1 MLLLPILLT
10 ALVAGDCGSTGVH
23 TFPVGLADAK
33 AGVAY
38 VQSDA
43 GYVDALELRSGKRI
57 WESSEKA
64 KPLGLYDDS
73 LVAAAP
79 GNVRNELVIIVLDKA
94 RGSAGRS
101 PTVSFPYPV
110 NTAASGFAYSVA
122 QNKNSLELA
131 WSYVYP
137 NRGGAMRRLDSG
149 VPLPPS
155 LSGLKLI
162 DLDKG
167 LVKDA
172 GPNAEAT
179 APKIKDGNR
188 PFSRRDD
195 STAFD
200 PWHVGN
206 SDVQL
211 LIQDLSSQK
220 QLVLKTFSA
229 KGKPETHV
237 LLSGHKPSPYK
248 SGDGCFLFLIRSSPN
263 EVQPWYVFSVLRG
276 TLVGRVTFR
285 PGSDQPDVVGSTAFW
300 LLAKHSEPGK
310 ETHILEAADL
320 ATGKLLWRYVLGTV
334 PYNPGSKRLE

>member
-1 MLLLPILLT
+1 MLLLPILFT
-10 ALVAGDCGSTGVH
+10 ALIAGDCGSTGVH
-23 TFPVGLADAK
+23 TFPAGFADATE
-33 AGVAY
+33 GVAY

-43 GYVDALELRSGKRI
+43 GYVDALELRSGRRI

-73 LVAAAP
+73 LIAAAP
-79 GNVRNELVIIVLDKA
+79 GTVPNELAIILLDKTK
-94 RGSAGRS
+94 GSAGRS
-101 PTVSFPYPV
+101 PTVSFPDPV

-122 QNKNSLELA
+122 QDKNWLELA

-137 NRGGAMRRLDSG
+137 NRGGAMRRLDGG

-167 LVKDA
+167 LVEDA
-172 GPNAEAT
+172 GTNAEAT
-179 APKIKDGNR
+179 APKINDGSR
-188 PFSRRDD
+188 LFSRRDD
-195 STAFD
+195 STGFD
-200 PWHVGN
+200 PWRVGN
-206 SDVQL
+206 SDIHL

-229 KGKPETHV
+229 EGKPETHV
-237 LLSGHKPSPYK
+237 LVSGHNPSPYK
-248 SGDGCFLFLIRSSPN
+248 SGDGCYLFLIRNSPN

-276 TLVGRVTFR
+276 TLVGKLTFR

-320 ATGKLLWRYVLGTV
+320 ATGKLLWSYVLGTV
-334 PYNPGSKRLE
+334 PYDPGSKRLQ